1 MSATYHQVRRGL
13 EEAAQEMMAAGN
25 VVHAMF
31 LENLA
36 NDGQVVC
43 SLTNRINAKTN
54 LKGASK

>member
-13 EEAAQEMMAAGN
+13 EEAAMEMEDQGRFTIAAI
-25 VVHAMF
+25 
-31 LENLA
+31 LRDLA

-54 LKGASK
+54 LKEVPK